1 MSASI
6 IDGQIHLENE
16 RTALQI
22 AEALIAPDGSIKR
35 PTEEQRRIIESR
47 HFGPSVI
54 IAGAGSG
61 KTETMTQRVLWL
73 VVNGVVTPQEILG
86 LTFTRKAAGE
96 LSRRVRERLSQLRR
110 ARPDWF
116 KQAGEL
122 PLDISVDV
130 ATYHSYAGRTLS
142 EHGIRMG
149 IDTDGEPLGEA
160 AAWQLTDTI
169 VNSFDEVEFSISRHK
184 PDFIVEAVMSLS
196 GEIGE
201 HKASINDV
209 REYTEKFRARLL
221 AIPKLSNETVRTALE
236 IAEERLSILPMVER
250 VDQVRLENGQL
261 TFNDQMSYA
270 AKLAEELPEI
280 SEIERAKYKVVILD
294 EYQDTSE
301 SQVRFLSSLF
311 GNGHSATSICVSSVG
326 DPNQAIYG
334 WRGASAETMGTFKH
348 KFGDPKLNYSN
359 CLEFDL
365 LTTWRNETTILDFA
379 NAVVSHIGAVAT
391 SHPQVKVLQPRP
403 GAGAG
408 RVSCGLFVT
417 PADEAAA
424 IADYFAELW
433 HNPARVALKVEDRS
447 TFAVLVRVKSYIPL
461 IEGALRERDVPVEVI
476 GLSGLIHI
484 PEIADII
491 AVLRLL
497 TFPDAGTA
505 LARLLVGPRLALGP
519 KDLSALG
526 SYSRTI
532 ARRSNMQHSDRLEQI
547 LESGSEE
554 NLDSNDFAIGSIIEA
569 LELISEAPRSD
580 FSQVGYERLQKFS
593 RELQSLRRVMTG
605 SITDQIQEVERF
617 LGLDVETL
625 VRDGWHSGRRHL
637 DKFLDEAATFART
650 GGTISAFLHW
660 LETAEEREGG
670 LKPIS
675 VTASNTSVQI
685 LTIHA
690 AKGAEWDVVAVPG
703 LVQGTFPNT
712 SGKSN
717 SWIKYSGSLP
727 IALRQDRNQF
737 TDFEFPSGDD
747 GLKASTVSSAMV
759 SFEDAQKERRRLEE
773 LRLGYVAFTRAK
785 THLLGTASWFR
796 DGKSARGESEL
807 FTLLYTL
814 LEQNHSEG
822 ILHRADLP
830 DENPALEEPIST
842 IWPAPS
848 ARAAAI
854 QRSAQLV
861 EQASVLDIENELS
874 HQTDPDKVQYLVD
887 AKALIDEA
895 RRGQEVEPIYL
906 PQRLSVSTLVALRED
921 PEQLALSIRR
931 PMPRHLDTSA
941 ARGTEFHLWVERRFD
956 LQTLFDDDYLD
967 PHSKSDVALE
977 ELQNKWLSSE
987 WASRTPIE
995 IESGFETVI
1004 AGIVIRG
1011 RIDAVYKEGDI
1022 YTVVDWKTGRMKE
1035 GDQLESATIQLAMYR
1050 LAYSKLHNIPIENIK
1065 AAFYYVADQE
1075 TIYREKLSS
1084 EEEIAA
1090 IIRSVQL
1097 L

>member
-1 MSASI
+1 MSAKI

-22 AEALIAPDGSIKR
+22 AEALVAPNGSIKR
-35 PTEEQRRIIESR
+35 PTEEQRLIIESR

-116 KQAGEL
+116 NQVGEL

-184 PDFIVEAVMSLS
+184 PDYIVEAVMSLS

-201 HKASINDV
+201 HKASIADL
-209 REYTEKFRARLL
+209 RDYTEKFRARLL

-270 AKLAEELPEI
+270 AKLAEALPEI
-280 SEIERAKYKVVILD
+280 SEIERSKYKVVILD

-311 GNGHSATSICVSSVG
+311 GNGHCVSAVG

-334 WRGASAETMGTFKH
+334 WRGASAETMGTFKY
-348 KFGDPKLNYSN
+348 KFGDQKLNFGN

-379 NAVVSHIGAVAT
+379 NVVVSHIGEVAT
-391 SHPQVKVLQPRP
+391 THPQVKVLQPRP

-408 RVSCGLFVT
+408 YLSCGLFVT

-424 IADYFAELW
+424 IAQYFADLW
-433 HNPARVALKVEDRS
+433 HNPTRTVLKVEERS

-461 IEGALRERDVPVEVI
+461 IESALREKKVPVEVI

-519 KDLSALG
+519 KDLAALG

-569 LELISEAPRSD
+569 LELISDAPRSH
-580 FSQVGYERLQKFS
+580 FSAVGFERLQKFS
-593 RELQSLRRVMTG
+593 RELQGLRRIMTG

-625 VRDGWHSGRRHL
+625 VRDGWQSGRRHL
-637 DKFLDEAATFART
+637 DKFLDEAASFART
-650 GGTISAFLHW
+650 GGTVSAFLHW
-660 LETAEEREGG
+660 LETAEQREGG
-670 LKPIS
+670 LKPVS
-675 VTASNTSVQI
+675 VTASNTAVQI

-703 LVQGTFPNT
+703 LVQGVFPNT

-737 TDFEFPSGDD
+737 RDFEFPSGDD

-759 SFEDAQKERRRLEE
+759 AFEDAQKERRRLEE

-785 THLLGTASWFR
+785 SHLLGTASWFR

-807 FTLLYTL
+807 FSLLYSF
-814 LEQNHSEG
+814 LEQNHADG

-830 DENPALEEPIST
+830 EENPALEEPVST

-848 ARAAAI
+848 DRAALIA
-854 QRSAQLV
+854 RSAQLV
-861 EQASVLDIENELS
+861 ERASVLDIETELS
-874 HQTDPDKVQYLVD
+874 NQSDPVKVQFLED
-887 AKALIDEA
+887 TKALIDETE
-895 RRGQEVEPIYL
+895 RRKEIVPIYL

-921 PEQLALSIRR
+921 PQQLALSIRR

-941 ARGTEFHLWVERRFD
+941 ARGTEFHRWIERQYE
-956 LQTLFDDDYLD
+956 LQTLFDDDSLD
-967 PHSKSDVALE
+967 PSTKSDVALE
-977 ELQNKWLSSE
+977 ELQAKWLASE
-987 WASRTPIE
+987 WAGRTPIE

-1004 AGIVIRG
+1004 SGIVIRG
-1011 RIDAVYKEGDI
+1011 RIDAVYKEGDT
-1022 YTVVDWKTGRMKE
+1022 YLVVDWKTGRIKE
-1035 GDQLESATIQLAMYR
+1035 GDQLETATVQLAMYR
-1050 LAYSKLHNIPIENIK
+1050 LAYSKLHHIPIEKIR
-1065 AAFYYVADQE
+1065 AAFHYVADQK
-1075 TIYREKLSS
+1075 TIYRERLSS
-1084 EEEIAA
+1084 EDEISA
-1090 IIRSVQL
+1090 IINSFEL